1 MKFTKEDAY
10 KELVARMTAK
20 GEKLSLSDISINRTL
35 DTLMPLINEETE
47 LADFLD
53 NYLPLFNVANANVRN
68 DVSVRIK
75 EYLDKNPKDKT
86 DNANPSS
93 NDILMKRLEELEKT
107 VAETKKENIKR
118 EKKSVL
124 VSKLKEKGV
133 KDVNWIES
141 LLEEIPIDEDFDVDA
156 KVSNYLN
163 IYNML
168 KAQIDNDV
176 TPGEPGGGNGKENKL
191 KERIAKAAAFA
202 KSQNLIS

>member
-75 EYLDKNPKDKT
+75 EYLDKNPKDKPA
-86 DNANPSS
+86 NANPSP
-93 NDILMKRLEELEKT
+93 NDILMKRLEELEQT

-168 KAQIDNDV
+168 KAQIDNNV

>member
-75 EYLDKNPKDKT
+75 EYLDKNPKDKN
-86 DNANPSS
+86 DNANPSP

-168 KAQIDNDV
+168 KAQIDNNV

>member
-86 DNANPSS
+86 DNANPSP
-93 NDILMKRLEELEKT
+93 NDILMKRLAELEKT

-168 KAQIDNDV
+168 KAQIDNNV